1 MLGKGL
7 ESLIPNRSAPPEPT
21 AEKSIA
27 PPAPR
32 LDAGEAIFHI
42 ETDKISPNP
51 FQPRR
56 NFDEAQL
63 HELAASI
70 REFGIIQPLIVS
82 KIEKETPYGTA
93 IEYQLIAGERRL
105 MAAKI
110 AGLPRVP
117 AIVRRAPEDKEK
129 FEMAIV
135 ENVQRAD
142 LNPIESAR
150 SYAKLQE
157 QFGMTQREIASRM
170 GKSRETIANATRLLN
185 LPSEMQDAIAGGKI
199 SESQGRVLLAVSDL
213 VKQKYLFEQVMGT
226 NVSVREMKN
235 TIARMNRSGE
245 IIGENPLADG
255 AAESTEGF
263 VRFGAEDEFA
273 KLARELQATL
283 RTPVRIERAGDRT
296 KITIDF
302 SSEDDLRAL
311 IAKMNSRVGGSASV
325 HATDAIKEANDINE
339 TNETNATNDIDDI
352 DDTEY
357 GV

>member
-7 ESLIPNRSAPPEPT
+7 ESLIPDRSAPVAPV
-21 AEKSIA
+21 EK
-27 PPAPR
+27 PLEKPLPR

-42 ETDKISPNP
+42 ETDKIQPNP

-56 NFDEAQL
+56 DFDEEQL
-63 HELAASI
+63 MELAQSV
-70 REFGIIQPLIVS
+70 REFGIIQPLVVS

-105 MAAKI
+105 RAAKI

-117 AIVRRAPEDKEK
+117 AVVRRAPEDREK

-150 SYAKLQE
+150 SYAKLSE
-157 QFGMTQREIASRM
+157 QFGMTQREIAARM
-170 GKSRETIANATRLLN
+170 GKSRETIANSMRLLN
-185 LPSEMQDAIAGGKI
+185 LPTEMQDAIAGGKI
-199 SESQGRVLLAVSDL
+199 SESQGRVLLALADPI
-213 VKQKYLFEQVMGT
+213 KQKYLFEQVTTT

-235 TIARMNRSGE
+235 TIAQMNRPEILRGE
-245 IIGENPLADG
+245 DIQVEPVSVPVAEN
-255 AAESTEGF
+255 F
-263 VRFGAEDEFA
+263 VRFTPEDEFS

-283 RTPVRIERAGDRT
+283 RAPVHIERAGSGG
-296 KITIDF
+296 KVTIDI

-311 IAKMNSRVGGSASV
+311 IAKMSAL
-325 HATDAIKEANDINE
+325 AEGN
-339 TNETNATNDIDDI
+339 
-352 DDTEY
+352 
-357 GV
+357 

>member
-7 ESLIPNRSAPPEPT
+7 ESLIPNRSAPPEPVV
-21 AEKSIA
+21 EKPVA
-27 PPAPR
+27 PLAPR
-32 LDAGEAIFHI
+32 PDAGEAVFHI

-63 HELAASI
+63 HELAQSI
-70 REFGIIQPLIVS
+70 REFGIIQPIVVS

-157 QFGMTQREIASRM
+157 QFGMTQREIAARM

-199 SESQGRVLLAVSDL
+199 SESQGRVLLAVSDPIR
-213 VKQKYLFEQVMGT
+213 QKYLFEQVTST

-245 IIGENPLADG
+245 ITGEDIAPEVA
-255 AAESTEGF
+255 EGF

-273 KLARELQATL
+273 KLARDLQASL
-283 RTPVRIERAGDRT
+283 RTPVRIERTHDRA

-302 SSEDDLRAL
+302 SSEEDLRAL
-311 IAKMNSRVGGSASV
+311 IAKMSGCAEKGNDADNDNDDDD
-325 HATDAIKEANDINE
+325 AT
-339 TNETNATNDIDDI
+339 
-352 DDTEY
+352 Y

>member
-7 ESLIPNRSAPPEPT
+7 ESLIPNKSEAPQPVV
-21 AEKSIA
+21 EK
-27 PPAPR
+27 PVEKPLPR

-42 ETDKISPNP
+42 ETEKIQPNP
-51 FQPRR
+51 FQPRK

-63 HELAASI
+63 TELAQSI
-70 REFGIIQPLIVS
+70 REFGIIQPLVVS

-150 SYAKLQE
+150 SYAKLSE
-157 QFGMTQREIASRM
+157 QFGMTQREIAARV

-185 LPSEMQDAIAGGKI
+185 LPTEMQDAIAGGKI

-235 TIARMNRSGE
+235 TIARMNRSGQ
-245 IIGENPLADG
+245 IVGEDIVPEPA
-255 AAESTEGF
+255 EGF

-283 RTPVRIERAGDRT
+283 RAPVHIERAGNRN

-302 SSEDDLRAL
+302 ASEDDLRAL
-311 IAKMNSRVGGSASV
+311 IAKMRVV
-325 HATDAIKEANDINE
+325 
-339 TNETNATNDIDDI
+339 TNDE
-352 DDTEY
+352 EY
-357 GV
+357 KV

>member
-7 ESLIPNRSAPPEPT
+7 ESLIPNRSAPPESV
-21 AEKSIA
+21 AEKPVA

-32 LDAGEAIFHI
+32 PDAGEAIFHI
-42 ETDKISPNP
+42 ETEKIQPNP

-63 HELAASI
+63 NELAASI
-70 REFGIIQPLIVS
+70 REFGIIQPIVVS
-82 KIEKETPYGTA
+82 KMEKETPYGTA

-142 LNPIESAR
+142 LNPIETAR

-157 QFGMTQREIASRM
+157 QFGMTQREIAARM
-170 GKSRETIANATRLLN
+170 GKSRETVANATRLLN
-185 LPSEMQDAIAGGKI
+185 LPTEMQDAIAGGKI
-199 SESQGRVLLAVSDL
+199 SESQGRVLLAVSDPIR
-213 VKQKYLFEQVMGT
+213 QKYLFEQVT
-226 NVSVREMKN
+226 TANVSVREMKN
-235 TIARMNRSGE
+235 TIARMNRSHEITGE
-245 IIGENPLADG
+245 DVVTEPA
-255 AAESTEGF
+255 EGF

-283 RTPVRIERAGDRT
+283 RAPVRIERAGNRN

-302 SSEDDLRAL
+302 SSEEDLRTL
-311 IAKMNSRVGGSASV
+311 IAKISGIAD
-325 HATDAIKEANDINE
+325 DAER
-339 TNETNATNDIDDI
+339 
-352 DDTEY
+352 

>member
-7 ESLIPNRSAPPEPT
+7 ESLIPDRSAPQAAPEKPV
-21 AEKSIA
+21 EK
-27 PPAPR
+27 PLPR

-42 ETDKISPNP
+42 ETDKIQPNP

-56 NFDEAQL
+56 DFDEEQL
-63 HELAASI
+63 MELAQSV
-70 REFGIIQPLIVS
+70 REFGIIQPLVVS

-105 MAAKI
+105 RAAKI

-117 AIVRRAPEDKEK
+117 AVVRRAPEDREK

-150 SYAKLQE
+150 SYAKLSE
-157 QFGMTQREIASRM
+157 QFGMTQREIAARM
-170 GKSRETIANATRLLN
+170 GKSRETIANAMRLLN
-185 LPSEMQDAIAGGKI
+185 LPTEMQDAIAGGKI
-199 SESQGRVLLAVSDL
+199 SESQGRVLLALADPI
-213 VKQKYLFEQVMGT
+213 KQQQLFLQVTTT

-235 TIARMNRSGE
+235 TIAQMNRSGE
-245 IIGENPLADG
+245 ILGEDIQVAQAVAVPV
-255 AAESTEGF
+255 AENF
-263 VRFGAEDEFA
+263 VRFTPEDEFS

-283 RTPVRIERAGDRT
+283 RAPVHIERAGNGG
-296 KITIDF
+296 KVTIDI

-311 IAKMNSRVGGSASV
+311 IVKMGKIADGSDPVPAF
-325 HATDAIKEANDINE
+325 
-339 TNETNATNDIDDI
+339 
-352 DDTEY
+352 
-357 GV
+357 